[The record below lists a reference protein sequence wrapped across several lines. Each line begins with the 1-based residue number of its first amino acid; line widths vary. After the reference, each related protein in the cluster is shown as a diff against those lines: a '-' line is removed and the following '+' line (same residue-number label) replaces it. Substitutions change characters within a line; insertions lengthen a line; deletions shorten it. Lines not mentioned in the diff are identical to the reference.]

1 MKWKMPCQLLK
12 QRGTVTMSGNCSL
25 NYLQQLLSN
34 IPHLGLQHTPVA
46 PLHTS
51 ETPHMEHAGRSWLYM
66 NTMQIFFH
74 TSLTDMQMNELLSFN
89 PVVNTSDCSTW
100 AKKKKLPL
108 KHLLLP
114 SLQSIPPPWQA
125 ITLFQPRHY
134 CSFRPLSKSLHLGF
148 V

>member
-1 MKWKMPCQLLK
+1 MPCQLLK

-100 AKKKKLPL
+100 AKKTNLPL

-125 ITLFQPRHY
+125 ITLFQTQALLFLQT
-134 CSFRPLSKSLHLGF
+134 SFKVLAFGLCIET
-148 V
+148 